1 MNLVILAQSLL
12 TLRNLNLKPRKYKLE
27 DLTLAVYLLG
37 VQITK

>member
-12 TLRNLNLKPRKYKLE
+12 TLRINLKPRKYKLE

-37 VQITK
+37 VQIMK